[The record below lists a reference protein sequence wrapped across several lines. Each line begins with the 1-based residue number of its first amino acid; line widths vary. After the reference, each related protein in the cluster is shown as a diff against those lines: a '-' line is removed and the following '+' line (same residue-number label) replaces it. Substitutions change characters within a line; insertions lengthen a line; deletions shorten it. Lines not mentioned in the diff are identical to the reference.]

1 MVEYWIHDNV
11 VKIITGKTKPPKQN
25 VLASGAKQ
33 TG

>member
-11 VKIITGKTKPPKQN
+11 VKIITGKTETAKTKI
-25 VLASGAKQ
+25 LSSGAKQ